1 MDTDGFR
8 KAIHFDL
15 DTATVESTFGK
26 KNTSMAYRKI
36 RKFLESNGFAHSQYS
51 GYMSLRPMSDLE
63 VYRTYDMMKEALPWL
78 AFEGTQY
85 EVFKGKVTNTER
97 PGAGNKGNNSAI
109 SIGDYWWERSVA
121 PYNYNSFFIV
131 NDSGNPSDGA
141 FAAYSL
147 VVCPVFCF

>member
-15 DTATVESTFGK
+15 DTATVEATFGK

-51 GYMSLRPMSDLE
+51 GYMSPRPMSDLE

-78 AFEGTQY
+78 EPCAQKIH
-85 EVFKGKVTNTER
+85 V
-97 PGAGNKGNNSAI
+97 
-109 SIGDYWWERSVA
+109 
-121 PYNYNSFFIV
+121 
-131 NDSGNPSDGA
+131 
-141 FAAYSL
+141 L
-147 VVCPVFCF
+147 VVADEFDLLGFSHEENEDIESPARKSGSDQGKHLKEKSIKAKESSKRLDKKIDTGHDDIER

>member
-15 DTATVESTFGK
+15 DTATVEATFGK

-51 GYMSLRPMSDLE
+51 GYMSLRPMSDL
-63 VYRTYDMMKEALPWL
+63 
-78 AFEGTQY
+78 

-147 VVCPVFCF
+147 VVCPAFCF

>member
-15 DTATVESTFGK
+15 DTATVEATFGK

-36 RKFLESNGFAHSQYS
+36 RKFLESNGFAHFQYS

-78 AFEGTQY
+78 EPCAQKIHVLVVADEFDLLGFSHEENEDIENPASKSGSSQG
-85 EVFKGKVTNTER
+85 ELLREKSINTKEAAKR
-97 PGAGNKGNNSAI
+97 LDKKI
-109 SIGDYWWERSVA
+109 
-121 PYNYNSFFIV
+121 
-131 NDSGNPSDGA
+131 DSGHDDIER
-141 FAAYSL
+141 
-147 VVCPVFCF
+147 

>member
-15 DTATVESTFGK
+15 DTATIEATFGK

-78 AFEGTQY
+78 EPCAQKIHVLVVADEFDLLGFSHEENEDIENPARKSGSSQG
-85 EVFKGKVTNTER
+85 ELLREKSINTKEAAKR
-97 PGAGNKGNNSAI
+97 LDKKI
-109 SIGDYWWERSVA
+109 
-121 PYNYNSFFIV
+121 
-131 NDSGNPSDGA
+131 DSGHDDIER
-141 FAAYSL
+141 
-147 VVCPVFCF
+147 

>member
-15 DTATVESTFGK
+15 DTATVEVAFGK

-78 AFEGTQY
+78 EPCAQKIHVLVVADEFDLLGFSHEENEDIESPARKSGSSR
-85 EVFKGKVTNTER
+85 GKLLRE
-97 PGAGNKGNNSAI
+97 K
-109 SIGDYWWERSVA
+109 SINAKEASKRLDKK
-121 PYNYNSFFIV
+121 I
-131 NDSGNPSDGA
+131 DSGHDDIER
-141 FAAYSL
+141 
-147 VVCPVFCF
+147 

>member
-15 DTATVESTFGK
+15 DTATVEATFGK
-26 KNTSMAYRKI
+26 KNTSMVYRKI

-78 AFEGTQY
+78 EPCAQKIHVLVVADEFDLLGFSHEENEDIESPARKTGS
-85 EVFKGKVTNTER
+85 VRGKLLKEKSTKAKEASKR
-97 PGAGNKGNNSAI
+97 LDRK
-109 SIGDYWWERSVA
+109 
-121 PYNYNSFFIV
+121 F
-131 NDSGNPSDGA
+131 DSGHDDIER
-141 FAAYSL
+141 
-147 VVCPVFCF
+147 

>member
-15 DTATVESTFGK
+15 DTATVEATFGK

-63 VYRTYDMMKEALPWL
+63 IYRTYDMMKEALPWL
-78 AFEGTQY
+78 EPCAQKIHVLVVADEFDLLGFSHEENEDIVSPARKTGSGQGKLLKEKST
-85 EVFKGKVTNTER
+85 KGKEASKR
-97 PGAGNKGNNSAI
+97 LDRK
-109 SIGDYWWERSVA
+109 
-121 PYNYNSFFIV
+121 F
-131 NDSGNPSDGA
+131 DSGHDDIER
-141 FAAYSL
+141 
-147 VVCPVFCF
+147 

>member
-63 VYRTYDMMKEALPWL
+63 VYRTYDMMNSTCSAFHTRRMRISKAPRGKL
-78 AFEGTQY
+78 AQFGE
-85 EVFKGKVTNTER
+85 
-97 PGAGNKGNNSAI
+97 
-109 SIGDYWWERSVA
+109 
-121 PYNYNSFFIV
+121 SF
-131 NDSGNPSDGA
+131 
-141 FAAYSL
+141 
-147 VVCPVFCF
+147 

>member
-15 DTATVESTFGK
+15 DTATVEATFGK

-78 AFEGTQY
+78 EPCAQKIHVLVVADEFDLLGFSHEENEDIESPARKSGSSQ
-85 EVFKGKVTNTER
+85 GKLLREKSINAKEASKR
-97 PGAGNKGNNSAI
+97 LDNKI
-109 SIGDYWWERSVA
+109 
-121 PYNYNSFFIV
+121 
-131 NDSGNPSDGA
+131 DSGHDA
-141 FAAYSL
+141 IER
-147 VVCPVFCF
+147 

>member
-15 DTATVESTFGK
+15 DTATVEATFGK

-78 AFEGTQY
+78 EPCAQKIH
-85 EVFKGKVTNTER
+85 V
-97 PGAGNKGNNSAI
+97 
-109 SIGDYWWERSVA
+109 
-121 PYNYNSFFIV
+121 
-131 NDSGNPSDGA
+131 
-141 FAAYSL
+141 L
-147 VVCPVFCF
+147 VVADEFDLLGFSHEENEDIENPARKSGSSQGELLREKSINTKEAAKRLDKKIDIGHDDIER

>member
-15 DTATVESTFGK
+15 DTATVEATFGK

-78 AFEGTQY
+78 EPCAQKIHVLVVADEFDLLGFSHEENEDIESPARKTGS
-85 EVFKGKVTNTER
+85 VRGKLLKEKSTKAKEASR
-97 PGAGNKGNNSAI
+97 RLDRK
-109 SIGDYWWERSVA
+109 
-121 PYNYNSFFIV
+121 F
-131 NDSGNPSDGA
+131 DSGHDDIER
-141 FAAYSL
+141 
-147 VVCPVFCF
+147 

>member
-1 MDTDGFR
+1 MDKDGFR

-15 DTATVESTFGK
+15 DTATVEATFGK

-78 AFEGTQY
+78 EPCAQKIHVLVVADEFDLLGFSHEENEDIESPARKTGS
-85 EVFKGKVTNTER
+85 VRGKLLKEKSTKAKEASKR
-97 PGAGNKGNNSAI
+97 LDRK
-109 SIGDYWWERSVA
+109 
-121 PYNYNSFFIV
+121 F
-131 NDSGNPSDGA
+131 DSGHDDIER
-141 FAAYSL
+141 
-147 VVCPVFCF
+147 

>member
-15 DTATVESTFGK
+15 DTATVEATFGK

-78 AFEGTQY
+78 EPCAQKIHVLVVADEFDLLGFSHEENEDIENPARKSGSSQG
-85 EVFKGKVTNTER
+85 EILREK
-97 PGAGNKGNNSAI
+97 
-109 SIGDYWWERSVA
+109 SINAKEASKRLDRKL
-121 PYNYNSFFIV
+121 
-131 NDSGNPSDGA
+131 DSGHD
-141 FAAYSL
+141 YIER
-147 VVCPVFCF
+147 

>member
-15 DTATVESTFGK
+15 DTATVEATFGK

-78 AFEGTQY
+78 EPCAQKIH
-85 EVFKGKVTNTER
+85 V
-97 PGAGNKGNNSAI
+97 
-109 SIGDYWWERSVA
+109 
-121 PYNYNSFFIV
+121 
-131 NDSGNPSDGA
+131 
-141 FAAYSL
+141 L
-147 VVCPVFCF
+147 VVADEFDLLGFSHEENEDIENPARKSGSSQGELLREKSINTKEAAKRLDKKIESGHDDIER

>member
-15 DTATVESTFGK
+15 DTATVEATFGK

-36 RKFLESNGFAHSQYS
+36 KKFLESNGFAHSQYS

-78 AFEGTQY
+78 EPCAKKIHVLVVADEFDLLGFSHEENEDIESPARKTGS
-85 EVFKGKVTNTER
+85 VRGKLLKEKSTKAKEASKR
-97 PGAGNKGNNSAI
+97 LDRK
-109 SIGDYWWERSVA
+109 
-121 PYNYNSFFIV
+121 F
-131 NDSGNPSDGA
+131 DSGHDDIER
-141 FAAYSL
+141 
-147 VVCPVFCF
+147 

>member
-15 DTATVESTFGK
+15 DTATVEAIFGK

-78 AFEGTQY
+78 EPCAQKIHVLVVADEFDLLGFSHEENEDIESPARKSGSSQ
-85 EVFKGKVTNTER
+85 GKLLRE
-97 PGAGNKGNNSAI
+97 K
-109 SIGDYWWERSVA
+109 SINAKEASKRLDKK
-121 PYNYNSFFIV
+121 I
-131 NDSGNPSDGA
+131 DSGHDA
-141 FAAYSL
+141 IER
-147 VVCPVFCF
+147 

>member
-15 DTATVESTFGK
+15 NTATVEATFGK

-78 AFEGTQY
+78 EPCAQKIHVLVVADEFDLLGFSHEENEDIESPARKSGSSQ
-85 EVFKGKVTNTER
+85 GKLLRE
-97 PGAGNKGNNSAI
+97 K
-109 SIGDYWWERSVA
+109 SINAKEASKRLDKK
-121 PYNYNSFFIV
+121 I
-131 NDSGNPSDGA
+131 DSGHDA
-141 FAAYSL
+141 IER
-147 VVCPVFCF
+147 

>member
-15 DTATVESTFGK
+15 DTATVEATFGK

-78 AFEGTQY
+78 EHVRRRFTSSWWLMNSTFSAFHTRRMRIS
-85 EVFKGKVTNTER
+85 KAPRGKLAQFGE
-97 PGAGNKGNNSAI
+97 
-109 SIGDYWWERSVA
+109 
-121 PYNYNSFFIV
+121 SF
-131 NDSGNPSDGA
+131 
-141 FAAYSL
+141 
-147 VVCPVFCF
+147 

>member
-15 DTATVESTFGK
+15 DTATDEATFGK

-36 RKFLESNGFAHSQYS
+36 KKFLESNGFAHSQYS

-78 AFEGTQY
+78 EPCAQKIHVLVVADEFDLLGFSHEENEDIESPARKTGS
-85 EVFKGKVTNTER
+85 VRGKLLKEKSTKAKEASKR
-97 PGAGNKGNNSAI
+97 LDRK
-109 SIGDYWWERSVA
+109 
-121 PYNYNSFFIV
+121 F
-131 NDSGNPSDGA
+131 DSGHDDIER
-141 FAAYSL
+141 
-147 VVCPVFCF
+147 

>member
-15 DTATVESTFGK
+15 DTATVEATFGK

-78 AFEGTQY
+78 EPCAQKIHVLVVADEFDLLGFSHEEDEDIESPARKTGP
-85 EVFKGKVTNTER
+85 VRGKLLKEKSTKKKEASKR
-97 PGAGNKGNNSAI
+97 LDRK
-109 SIGDYWWERSVA
+109 
-121 PYNYNSFFIV
+121 F
-131 NDSGNPSDGA
+131 DSGHDDIER
-141 FAAYSL
+141 
-147 VVCPVFCF
+147 

>member
-15 DTATVESTFGK
+15 DTATVEATFGK

-78 AFEGTQY
+78 EPCAQKIH
-85 EVFKGKVTNTER
+85 V
-97 PGAGNKGNNSAI
+97 
-109 SIGDYWWERSVA
+109 
-121 PYNYNSFFIV
+121 
-131 NDSGNPSDGA
+131 
-141 FAAYSL
+141 L
-147 VVCPVFCF
+147 VVADEFDLLGFSHEEDEDIESPARKTGPVRGKLLKEKSTKAKEASKRLDRKFDSRHDDIER

>member
-15 DTATVESTFGK
+15 DTATVEATFGK

-78 AFEGTQY
+78 EPCAQKIHVLVVADEFDLLGFSQEENEDIESPARKTGS
-85 EVFKGKVTNTER
+85 VRGKLLKEKSTKAKEASKR
-97 PGAGNKGNNSAI
+97 LDRK
-109 SIGDYWWERSVA
+109 
-121 PYNYNSFFIV
+121 F
-131 NDSGNPSDGA
+131 DSGHGDIER
-141 FAAYSL
+141 
-147 VVCPVFCF
+147 

>member
-15 DTATVESTFGK
+15 DTATVEATFGK

-51 GYMSLRPMSDLE
+51 GYISLSPMSDLE

-78 AFEGTQY
+78 EPCAQKIHVLVVADEFDLLGFSHEENEDIESPARKTGSGR
-85 EVFKGKVTNTER
+85 GKLLKEKSTKAKEASR
-97 PGAGNKGNNSAI
+97 RLDRK
-109 SIGDYWWERSVA
+109 
-121 PYNYNSFFIV
+121 F
-131 NDSGNPSDGA
+131 DSGHDDIER
-141 FAAYSL
+141 
-147 VVCPVFCF
+147 

>member
-15 DTATVESTFGK
+15 DTATVEATFGK

-51 GYMSLRPMSDLE
+51 GYMSLRPMFDLE

-78 AFEGTQY
+78 EPCAQKIHVLVVADEFDLLGFSHEEDEDIESPARKTGP
-85 EVFKGKVTNTER
+85 VRGKLLKEKSTKEKEASKR
-97 PGAGNKGNNSAI
+97 LDRK
-109 SIGDYWWERSVA
+109 
-121 PYNYNSFFIV
+121 F
-131 NDSGNPSDGA
+131 DSGHDDIER
-141 FAAYSL
+141 
-147 VVCPVFCF
+147 

>member
-15 DTATVESTFGK
+15 DTATVEATFGK

-63 VYRTYDMMKEALPWL
+63 VYRTYDMMKEVLPWL
-78 AFEGTQY
+78 EPCAQKIHVLVVADEFDLLGFSHEENEDIESPARKSGSSQ
-85 EVFKGKVTNTER
+85 GKLLRE
-97 PGAGNKGNNSAI
+97 K
-109 SIGDYWWERSVA
+109 SINAKEASKRLDKK
-121 PYNYNSFFIV
+121 I
-131 NDSGNPSDGA
+131 DSGHDDIER
-141 FAAYSL
+141 
-147 VVCPVFCF
+147 

>member
-15 DTATVESTFGK
+15 DTATVEATFGK

-78 AFEGTQY
+78 EPCAQKIH
-85 EVFKGKVTNTER
+85 V
-97 PGAGNKGNNSAI
+97 
-109 SIGDYWWERSVA
+109 
-121 PYNYNSFFIV
+121 
-131 NDSGNPSDGA
+131 
-141 FAAYSL
+141 L
-147 VVCPVFCF
+147 VVADEFDLLGFSHEENEDIESPARKTGSVRGKLLKEKSTKAKEASKRWIGSLIAGMMI

>member
-15 DTATVESTFGK
+15 DTATVEATFGK

-78 AFEGTQY
+78 EPCAQKIHVLVVADEFDLLGFSHEENEDIESPARKTGS
-85 EVFKGKVTNTER
+85 VRGKLLKEKSTKAKEAAKR
-97 PGAGNKGNNSAI
+97 LDKKI
-109 SIGDYWWERSVA
+109 
-121 PYNYNSFFIV
+121 
-131 NDSGNPSDGA
+131 DSGHDDIER
-141 FAAYSL
+141 
-147 VVCPVFCF
+147 

>member
-15 DTATVESTFGK
+15 DTATVEATFGK

-78 AFEGTQY
+78 EPCAQKIHVLVLADEFDLLGFSHEENEDIESPARKTGS
-85 EVFKGKVTNTER
+85 VRGKLLKEKSTKAKEASKR
-97 PGAGNKGNNSAI
+97 LDRK
-109 SIGDYWWERSVA
+109 
-121 PYNYNSFFIV
+121 F
-131 NDSGNPSDGA
+131 DSGHDDIER
-141 FAAYSL
+141 
-147 VVCPVFCF
+147 

>member
-15 DTATVESTFGK
+15 DTATVEATFGK
-26 KNTSMAYRKI
+26 KNTSTAYRKI

-78 AFEGTQY
+78 EPCAQKIHVLVVADEFDLLGFSHEENEDIESPARKTGS
-85 EVFKGKVTNTER
+85 VRGKLLKEKSTKAKEASNR
-97 PGAGNKGNNSAI
+97 LDRK
-109 SIGDYWWERSVA
+109 
-121 PYNYNSFFIV
+121 F
-131 NDSGNPSDGA
+131 DSGHDDIER
-141 FAAYSL
+141 
-147 VVCPVFCF
+147 

>member
-15 DTATVESTFGK
+15 DTATVEATFGK
-26 KNTSMAYRKI
+26 KNTSMVYRKI

-78 AFEGTQY
+78 EPCAQKIHVLVVADEFDLLGFSHEENEDIESPARKSGSSQ
-85 EVFKGKVTNTER
+85 GKLLRE
-97 PGAGNKGNNSAI
+97 K
-109 SIGDYWWERSVA
+109 SINAKEASKRLDKK
-121 PYNYNSFFIV
+121 I
-131 NDSGNPSDGA
+131 DSGHDA
-141 FAAYSL
+141 IER
-147 VVCPVFCF
+147 